1 MDVGKKILS
10 FSISFGL
17 LCVFIGRIFMAIN
30 RYYDPDEFA
39 HMHWAF
45 LMVSGSLPYK
55 DFFFYITPM
64 FQWILAPLFFL
75 PQSEATMM
83 YARVLMLL
91 FYFGSALLVFIL
103 GKKSSGSSLVG
114 LLGTLLY
121 TVFPMTIDKTIDIRP
136 DIIMVITMISPAIIL
151 LSSKRP
157 RGIHALFA
165 GVLLG
170 ISFTTLFKMVYI
182 FPALLWLLITLH
194 PSSRAKTLFFGI
206 VGFCLPIIG
215 IIAWYASGNL
225 LPLAWQVFTNDQF
238 AVNFGKQSFS
248 ILKTLSPWPLVYV
261 TNAGPSIP
269 WALTVTIWILSLPG
283 YILLSKKNLRSG
295 IFLFLFFTSGIGFL
309 LAFPVPYVQYFMP
322 LSVPASIAAGYFIH
336 WGVKKLSSVVAFAGS
351 LLFLVVMGGIGAS
364 FWIQFQERGTPT
376 TMILE
381 QKQAITDILA
391 VTRPEETVYD
401 MTGSYVF
408 RPDGYFICC
417 HPYGEFVDKLA
428 SPPGTLAASLLS
440 KQTKFLVMDQKGYV
454 FWLPKPSDL
463 SFLLSTYTDSAYKKI
478 YTAGVTYVCSE
489 GKCYQIDI
497 FNNPIVGTNETKTL
511 RIVFPERYILHTT
524 PPGGFII
531 LGHLKITDGQS
542 LPLSPKLY
550 SLEPSPS
557 ITRFILRI
565 DR

>member
-1 MDVGKKILS
+1 M
-10 FSISFGL
+10 SIAL
-17 LCVFIGRIFMAIN
+17 LCVFIARLLMAIN
-30 RYYDPDEFA
+30 RYFDPDEFA

-64 FQWILAPLFFL
+64 FQWVLAPLFLL
-75 PQSEATMM
+75 PQSEVTMI
-83 YARVLMLL
+83 YARLLMLV
-91 FYFGSALLVFIL
+91 FYVGSALLVFIL
-103 GKKSSGSSLVG
+103 GKKSSRSSLGG

-121 TVFPMTIDKTIDIRP
+121 AVFPMTIDKTIDIRP
-136 DIIMVITMISPAIIL
+136 DIIMVITMLSPAIIL

-165 GVLLG
+165 GILLG

-182 FPALLWLLITLH
+182 LPALLWLLVTLH
-194 PSSRAKTLFFGI
+194 PSARAKTLFFGI
-206 VGFCLPIIG
+206 VGFSLPILG
-215 IIAWYASGNL
+215 IIAWYGSGNL
-225 LPLAWQVFTNDQF
+225 LPLAWQAFTHDQF

-269 WALTVTIWILSLPG
+269 WGLTVAIWALSLPG
-283 YILLSKKNLRSG
+283 FLLLSIKNLRSG
-295 IFLFLFFTSGIGFL
+295 IFLTLFFAAGIGFL
-309 LAFPVPYVQYFMP
+309 LVFPVPYVQYFMP
-322 LSVPASIAAGYFIH
+322 LSVPASIAAGYFII
-336 WGVKKLSSVVAFAGS
+336 WGIQKLSSVAAFAGS
-351 LLFLVVMGGIGAS
+351 FLFLVVISGIGAS
-364 FWIQFQERGTPT
+364 CWIQFQERGTPT
-376 TMILE
+376 VMIQE

-391 VTRPEETVYD
+391 ITKPDETIYD

-417 HPYGEFVDKLA
+417 HPYGEFVDRLA

-478 YTAGVTYVCSE
+478 YTAGVTYVCNE
-489 GKCYQIDI
+489 GKCHQIDI
-497 FNNPIVGTNETKTL
+497 FNNPVAGTNETKTL
-511 RIVFPERYILHTT
+511 RITYPERYILRTT

-531 LGHLKITDGQS
+531 LNHLKISDGQS
-542 LPLSPKLY
+542 LPLSPNLY

-557 ITRFILRI
+557 ITKFILRI